1 LNTAFRETD
10 DAQPAQVMASLEDP
24 IKCGH
29 PILSFNLLIFLVGF
43 DFLGV
48 AGQCGVGASPGLG
61 GAWSG

>member
-1 LNTAFRETD
+1 
-10 DAQPAQVMASLEDP
+10 MASLEDP